1 MKKNIT
7 LTVLL
12 LVLAFA
18 FSSCE
23 KQKEWKY
30 RYGYSIDDIVGE
42 YTFSN
47 IEGAFE
53 DGLIENQDCHI
64 CPDAEISITK
74 LTEKTVKLRI
84 NCPEAGFS
92 REYIGTPT
100 KNKND
105 FKIHMTSGYM
115 MRVGTRFKAY
125 NLMSSVYQNEAQNI
139 RLHGFASFSKYKVE
153 YPFAPDSTLVDT
165 VLTQSINY
173 YFDVIKN

>member
-23 KQKEWKY
+23 KKKEWKY

-92 REYIGTPT
+92 REYIGTP
-100 KNKND
+100 NRLNVYPD
-105 FKIHMTSGYM
+105 NSGSTGWVSHEPYLA
-115 MRVGTRFKAY
+115 VI
-125 NLMSSVYQNEAQNI
+125 E
-139 RLHGFASFSKYKVE
+139 
-153 YPFAPDSTLVDT
+153 STLVH
-165 VLTQSINY
+165 VEVY
-173 YFDVIKN
+173 

>member
-1 MKKNIT
+1 MKKNII

-23 KQKEWKY
+23 KKKEWKY

-64 CPDAEISITK
+64 CKNALCTVECENVPLLHSHISGIFH
-74 LTEKTVKLRI
+74 L
-84 NCPEAGFS
+84 
-92 REYIGTPT
+92 PT
-100 KNKND
+100 LL
-105 FKIHMTSGYM
+105 
-115 MRVGTRFKAY
+115 A
-125 NLMSSVYQNEAQNI
+125 
-139 RLHGFASFSKYKVE
+139 
-153 YPFAPDSTLVDT
+153 
-165 VLTQSINY
+165 
-173 YFDVIKN
+173 